1 MVNMKRI
8 EVVELYV
15 KKRIEKLE
23 QSQNE
28 YKLNAAEITELK
40 DVLDVIEQTQA
51 KAKCIN
57 AGAVMEVKPQ
67 YKETACDHVYG
78 R

>member
-1 MVNMKRI
+1 MKRI
-8 EVVELYV
+8 DVVELYV

-23 QSQNE
+23 QTQSE
-28 YKLNAAEITELK
+28 YKVNEKEITELK
-40 DVLDVIEQTQA
+40 DVLDVIKQTQP
-51 KAKCIN
+51 KAKCVN
-57 AGAVMEVKPQ
+57 AVEIMEVKPQ

>member
-1 MVNMKRI
+1 MKRI

-23 QSQNE
+23 EVQNE
-28 YKLNAAEITELK
+28 YKLNEKEIKELK
-40 DVLDVIEQTQA
+40 DVLDVIKQTQP
-51 KAKCIN
+51 KAECIN
-57 AGAVMEVKPQ
+57 AGGVMAVKPQ

>member
-40 DVLDVIEQTQA
+40 DVLDVIKQTQA
-51 KAKCIN
+51 KPKCIN
-57 AGAVMEVKPQ
+57 AGAVMEVKQQ

>member
-1 MVNMKRI
+1 MNMKRI

-51 KAKCIN
+51 KCIN
-57 AGAVMEVKPQ
+57 ACAVMEGEPR